1 MTDSEHDKLEQLFSA
16 ALEKESNTERQAFL
30 DGACAEDTDLR
41 AQVEKLLK
49 AHGSIGAFLDS
60 PPVDPDATLEASAPG
75 QARQTKLGRYRI
87 LQELGVEM
95 EELTSTATRIAS
107 EPTEPQPGESAI
119 SKYGRDLTAEARM
132 GMLDPVIGRDKEL
145 KSICRILSRKKK
157 NNPALVG
164 EAGVGKTAIVEGLAL
179 KVVNKEPDVKL
190 LWGKRIVAIEISR
203 LTAGTGMRGSFEE
216 RLANIIGEAQSD
228 GNTILFVDELHTIM
242 NAGKTEGSAGASD
255 ALKPALQ
262 SGLGMIGATTLLEYR
277 ELEKDGAFERRFAD
291 VRVEEPSVEEAVQ
304 IVTQA
309 IGGYCIKHCV
319 HYPGDVL
326 RAAVELSHQYIKDRR
341 LPDKA
346 FTLLDDA
353 GVNAS
358 SQPEKTVTRSMIEEL
373 ITQERGVPIETS
385 EEEADR
391 LQRMEEIIAQRVIGH
406 EDTIREICDTVR
418 TRRAGTRSIGATTGR
433 RSRTGN
439 GPPRSIPTS
448 SRPSSPCAPCGPPR
462 RRTPS

>member
-1 MTDSEHDKLEQLFSA
+1 M
-16 ALEKESNTERQAFL
+16 EKTYKSNPNF
-30 DGACAEDTDLR
+30 
-41 AQVEKLLK
+41 LLK
-49 AHGSIGAFLDS
+49 SNDSTFWESILKA
-60 PPVDPDATLEASAPG
+60 
-75 QARQTKLGRYRI
+75 I
-87 LQELGVEM
+87 L
-95 EELTSTATRIAS
+95 
-107 EPTEPQPGESAI
+107 
-119 SKYGRDLTAEARM
+119 K
-132 GMLDPVIGRDKEL
+132 
-145 KSICRILSRKKK
+145 
-157 NNPALVG
+157 
-164 EAGVGKTAIVEGLAL
+164 
-179 KVVNKEPDVKL
+179 
-190 LWGKRIVAIEISR
+190 
-203 LTAGTGMRGSFEE
+203 
-216 RLANIIGEAQSD
+216 
-228 GNTILFVDELHTIM
+228 
-242 NAGKTEGSAGASD
+242 
-255 ALKPALQ
+255 
-262 SGLGMIGATTLLEYR
+262 YR

-406 EDTIREICDTVR
+406 EDTIREI
-418 TRRAGTRSIGATTGR
+418 
-433 RSRTGN
+433 
-439 GPPRSIPTS
+439 
-448 SRPSSPCAPCGPPR
+448 
-462 RRTPS
+462 